1 MLEEVASKHRKGFKT
16 FSRHNTPPD
25 WKRRYRGCNDMETSL
40 SRYSLCEEVANSIT
54 HGIGIVLAIA
64 ALCILTAFA
73 SLYGNIW
80 HIVSVSVY
88 GTTLILLYTAS
99 TLYHS
104 VQESRI
110 KSYLRILDQTAIY
123 LLIAGTYTPFTLV
136 NLRGSW
142 GWWLFVIIWGIAV
155 LGIVLQTIPR
165 GRWRVVTLSL
175 YVGMG
180 WAIIVAI
187 KPLFQ
192 SVATGGLV
200 LLFSGGVAYTA
211 GILFYIWKNLK
222 FHHAVWHLFVLAG
235 SILHFFAVLFYVIP
249 LLV

>member
-1 MLEEVASKHRKGFKT
+1 MQTELR
-16 FSRHNTPPD
+16 P
-25 WKRRYRGCNDMETSL
+25 
-40 SRYSLCEEVANSIT
+40 YSACEEVANSVT

-64 ALCILTAFA
+64 ALCVLAAFA
-73 SLYGNIW
+73 SLYGDAW

-104 VQESRI
+104 ARSSGTKHI
-110 KSYLRILDQTAIY
+110 FRILDQTAIY

-136 NLRGSW
+136 SLRDSW
-142 GWWLFVIIWGIAV
+142 GWWLFVAIWGVAA
-155 LGIVLQTIPR
+155 LGIVLQMLPLR
-165 GRWRVVTLSL
+165 RWKAVTLGS

-180 WAIIVAI
+180 WAVIVAI
-187 KPLFQ
+187 KPLLQ

-200 LLFSGGVAYTA
+200 LLFSGGLAYST
-211 GILFYIWKNLK
+211 GILFYTWETLK
-222 FHHAVWHLFVLAG
+222 FHHALWHIFVLAG

-249 LLV
+249 VLS